1 MENSIN
7 HFAELAS
14 IDCSGKIEK
23 KGGFNYLSWSWAVD
37 ALMRKDPQ
45 ASWQFHEP
53 QAFGKT
59 LMVSCTVTAF
69 GKPMFMFLPVM
80 DARNKAIENPTACD
94 VNKAMMR
101 CLVKAIAVHGL
112 GLYIYAGKDLPEID
126 PIEQARQAHKEATSQ
141 AKEWMD
147 AFECAMTLE
156 QLVKLWKE
164 MGTGFAQWPDIQAQL
179 TEAKDKRKAEL
190 SKGEAV

>member
-80 DARNKAIENPTACD
+80 NSANKAIENPTACD

-112 GLYIYAGKDLPEID
+112 GLYIYAGEDLPEVD
-126 PIEQARQAHKEATSQ
+126 PKMAHEEAKASMQ
-141 AKEWMD
+141 EWLD
-147 AFECAMTLE
+147 AFEHASTLKA
-156 QLVKLWKE
+156 LGALWKE
-164 MGTGFAQWPDIQAQL
+164 MGSSFVQWPDLQGQL
-179 TEAKDKRKAEL
+179 TEAKDERKAEL
-190 SKGEAV
+190 MKLEQTA

>member
-1 MENSIN
+1 MNEPVN
-7 HFAELAS
+7 HFAELAAVNCN
-14 IDCSGKIEK
+14 DKTETKGK
-23 KGGFNYLSWSWAVD
+23 FTYLSWAWAVD
-37 ALMRKDPQ
+37 VLMRKDPS
-45 ASWQFHEP
+45 ATWQFHEP
-53 QAFGKT
+53 QAFGDT

-69 GKPMFMFLPVM
+69 GKPMYMFLPVM
-80 DARNKAIENPTACD
+80 DERNQAIKHPTSTH

-112 GLYIYAGKDLPEID
+112 GLYIYAGEDLPEID

-190 SKGEAV
+190 SKGDAA